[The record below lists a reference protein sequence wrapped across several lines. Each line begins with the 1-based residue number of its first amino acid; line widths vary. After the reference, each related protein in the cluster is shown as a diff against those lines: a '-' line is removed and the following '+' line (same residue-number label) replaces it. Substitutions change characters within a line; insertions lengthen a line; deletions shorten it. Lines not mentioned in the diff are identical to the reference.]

1 MLQQLPNRT
10 CESTNTKKT
19 GQQSAPSCHSDS
31 ELPFLWYGPWTP
43 HPMTLDSTAEM
54 DPTSN
59 DSRSG
64 YSVPTVIVAASEA
77 AVAAWMGTT
86 TETFFLPA
94 TGTWP
99 WPCY

>member
-1 MLQQLPNRT
+1 
-10 CESTNTKKT
+10 
-19 GQQSAPSCHSDS
+19 
-31 ELPFLWYGPWTP
+31 
-43 HPMTLDSTAEM
+43 MTLDSTAEM

-86 TETFFLPA
+86 TETFFFASHWNMAMAMLLTSQGDAMVGASLPH
-94 TGTWP
+94 GWGGLRKIKKGQRSNGKEKRRK
-99 WPCY
+99 

>member
-1 MLQQLPNRT
+1 
-10 CESTNTKKT
+10 
-19 GQQSAPSCHSDS
+19 
-31 ELPFLWYGPWTP
+31 
-43 HPMTLDSTAEM
+43 MTLDSTAEM

-86 TETFFLPA
+86 TETFFFASHWNMAMAMLLTSQGDAMVGASPPHGWGETEKIRKSKRA
-94 TGTWP
+94 GVP
-99 WPCY
+99 RENEKRRK